1 MALFEIKRVKVGL
14 ENLTA
19 RIYVTQ
25 DAPLMTSDDLV
36 ATTRIYYLMP
46 HIVEHVCMG
55 DRDESFKGVMGDT
68 EIAHLLEHMTV
79 ELLSQSSA
87 SADIS
92 SGKTYPVEED
102 ERSFDIELS
111 CPDDVLVMGALS
123 SAVWIANWAF
133 GGGAEPA
140 PDVEAIVSG
149 LTSMV
154 QNIGEIHEVTYRQE
168 VEDALRAEVD
178 AEYQRALAQREA
190 EIARR
195 EAEIAEARAEVEA
208 EARARQEADRLE
220 AEKEARRRAQEEADE
235 RKAATPSWAVDL
247 DEYEAQERLRAQEEA
262 DVEAARQ
269 AEREKA
275 ERLEAETRAQEEAER
290 RSRQGRRDLA
300 EQIAQEQAAAQAAA
314 ARVEARGDATRQ
326 SDEPDATTP
335 VEGAPS
341 ADGPEPPDVAQ
352 TDGSTLSD
360 TARIPAQRPGE
371 RRVSADADE
380 GLDADAE
387 DEPYDSEFAE
397 LLMHPQPPA
406 TAPSPFTQQ
415 NLVAGEVAAIRGDE
429 GALQPA
435 ADEGVVAGGD
445 DAEEDGAEEDEAS
458 GDATA
463 AAADEGDDEYDVA
476 PEEHIPGPHRV
487 R

>member
-92 SGKTYPVEED
+92 SGKTYPVEGD
-102 ERSFDIELS
+102 DRSFDIELS

-190 EIARR
+190 EIAQR

-208 EARARQEADRLE
+208 EARARKEADRLE
-220 AEKEARRRAQEEADE
+220 AEEEARRRAQEEAAE

-262 DVEAARQ
+262 DAEAARQ
-269 AEREKA
+269 AEREEA
-275 ERLEAETRAQEEAER
+275 ERLEAETRAQEEAERLEAER

-314 ARVEARGDATRQ
+314 ARVEARGDAARP
-326 SDEPDATTP
+326 SDEPDATSSI
-335 VEGAPS
+335 EDAPS
-341 ADGPEPPDVAQ
+341 ADGPESSDAAQ
-352 TDGSTLSD
+352 ADGSTLSD

-371 RRVSADADE
+371 RVDVDV
-380 GLDADAE
+380 DADAE

-429 GALQPA
+429 GAA
-435 ADEGVVAGGD
+435 AGDGVAED
-445 DAEEDGAEEDEAS
+445 DDGTADEAS
-458 GDATA
+458 EDATA
-463 AAADEGDDEYDVA
+463 AADEGESDDESDVA
-476 PEEHIPGPHRV
+476 PEEYIPGPHRV